1 MGKLKFNLK
10 EFATARNKKRILY
23 NYDCEEDK
31 IMNSLETVWEKNCEL
46 IVEID
51 DLTEYVD
58 SLINKL

>member
-1 MGKLKFNLK
+1 LGKLKFNLK